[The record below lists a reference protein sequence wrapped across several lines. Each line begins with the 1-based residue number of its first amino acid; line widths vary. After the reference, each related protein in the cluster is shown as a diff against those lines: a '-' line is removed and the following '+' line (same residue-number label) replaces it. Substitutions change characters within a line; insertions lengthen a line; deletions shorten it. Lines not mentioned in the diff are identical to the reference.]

1 MICLRSDTC
10 LAWVVVLVTFILLG
24 FHLITT
30 SQEYSRDNPD
40 WNGTSEFFSLPDRH
54 TTTDLTEISA
64 LSGKMNT
71 TLLIIAPA
79 RPYSDTDT
87 AEIRR
92 FIEAGNTMILASDDE
107 IGDQLLQKLG
117 SSVTIHPG
125 VLASIDRAYNDS
137 YVVITT
143 PDTEHPI
150 TRNVST
156 LVLDRGAIVT
166 GGSSLFQSSIVSW
179 VDTDGNHRI
188 SGDESLGRRSVVAAC
203 PLGSGEVI
211 VISDPSIFINAMLN
225 VGDQWGNLVFI
236 HNCISLH
243 SSLFIEQIESR
254 TRVLVVFS
262 EVLYYIRSK
271 DTLKVV
277 IVAIVF
283 FIISLLLRNG
293 GKR

>member
-1 MICLRSDTC
+1 VICVRSDTC
-10 LAWVVVLVTFILLG
+10 YAGLVVLVTFILLG
-24 FHLITT
+24 FHLTTT
-30 SQEYSRDNPD
+30 SLEYSRDNPD

-54 TTTDLTEISA
+54 STTDLTEIST
-64 LSGKMNT
+64 LTGKMNT
-71 TLLIIAPA
+71 TLLIIAPE
-79 RPYSDTDT
+79 RSYTDTDT

-92 FIEAGNTMILASDDE
+92 FVEVGNTMILASDDD
-107 IGDQLLQKLG
+107 IGDQILQKLG

-137 YVVITT
+137 YIVVTT
-143 PDTEHPI
+143 PDPKHPI
-150 TRNVST
+150 TWNVST
-156 LVLDRGAIVT
+156 LVLDRGATVT
-166 GGSSLFQSSIVSW
+166 GGSSLFQSSIISW
-179 VDTDGNHRI
+179 IDTDGNYRI
-188 SGDESLGRRSVVAAC
+188 SGDESLGRRSVATVW

-225 VGDQWGNLVFI
+225 VGDQWGNRVFI

-254 TRVLVVFS
+254 TKVHAVLS

-271 DTLKVV
+271 DTLKIV

-283 FIISLLLRNG
+283 CIISLLMWNR